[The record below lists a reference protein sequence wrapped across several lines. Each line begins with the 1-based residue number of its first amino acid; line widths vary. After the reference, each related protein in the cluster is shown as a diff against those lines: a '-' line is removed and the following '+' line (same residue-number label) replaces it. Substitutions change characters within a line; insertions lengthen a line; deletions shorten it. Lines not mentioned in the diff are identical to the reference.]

1 MEAGQIL
8 IDKARHLDALLLA
21 EWMMDRERFSYWFKW
36 VLPLSSLFSLAGSV
50 TDLPL
55 PLSVKLFRREAIR
68 LSLSLSLSCRS
79 PPSHEDPRS

>member
-36 VLPLSSLFSLAGSV
+36 VLPFSPLFSRSQEEWLTS
-50 TDLPL
+50 
-55 PLSVKLFRREAIR
+55 LSLLSLKLFRREAFD
-68 LSLSLSLSCRS
+68 SLSLALR
-79 PPSHEDPRS
+79 

>member
-36 VLPLSSLFSLAGSV
+36 VLPFSPLFS
-50 TDLPL
+50 
-55 PLSVKLFRREAIR
+55 
-68 LSLSLSLSCRS
+68 RS
-79 PPSHEDPRS
+79 QEE

>member
-36 VLPLSSLFSLAGSV
+36 VPLFFSPLVSLSSLARVERKLTSL
-50 TDLPL
+50 
-55 PLSVKLFRREAIR
+55 
-68 LSLSLSLSCRS
+68 LSLSVAF
-79 PPSHEDPRS
+79 PT

>member
-36 VLPLSSLFSLAGSV
+36 VPFFSLPSSLF
-50 TDLPL
+50 
-55 PLSVKLFRREAIR
+55 
-68 LSLSLSLSCRS
+68 
-79 PPSHEDPRS
+79 PRSLEWREN